1 MEQELVDFD
10 EWIKNFQP
18 EAITYSAV
26 FDPISGSVLK
36 VGPDYSFD
44 DINKVELP
52 SDIAIDILEGR
63 IKLHSCFIDPTSEK
77 LEIVEVQN
85 LTKIDD
91 VLHRII
97 SKEWSNDT
105 DFDVYLTFEPNESKI
120 IIELSTELG
129 GTKSP
134 SSQKTKS
141 RRIFWDG
148 ETEMNFLITDYNDP
162 HIIHQ
167 TFSVTIKELNDN
179 KVIIKT
185 DNLPKRISVYTR
197 RLFKKYILETK

>member
-18 EAITYSAV
+18 EAIKYSAV
-26 FDPISGSVLK
+26 FDPVSGSVLK

-44 DINKVELP
+44 DINKVDLP
-52 SDIAIDILEGR
+52 SDTAIDILEGR

-77 LEIVEVQN
+77 LEIVEVQS

-91 VLHRII
+91 VLHKIV

-105 DFDVYLTFEPNESKI
+105 EFDVYLTFKPDDSKI

-129 GTKSP
+129 GTKTP
-134 SSQKTKS
+134 NSQKTKS

-162 HIIHQ
+162 HIIHE
-167 TFSVTIKELNDN
+167 TFSVKINDLHE
-179 KVIIKT
+179 KQAVIIV
-185 DNLPKRISVYTR
+185 DHLPKRISVYTR
-197 RLFKKYILETK
+197 RLFKKYMLETK